1 MKKIIVIFIV
11 FSTLLLSACG
21 NQLDEKAGTFGN
33 FDLTPADPSDVHY
46 FIYDFATNHDPY
58 SIYPNSEYHYYY
70 CADSLY
76 GGGCT
81 LEAGFE
87 PHTKKLSSFSGKPVM
102 LYNGHYYHVA
112 KFECVVCGSIA
123 AGSEYV
129 LCSDNSKTCAGKC
142 ANVTHYRE
150 VTP

>member
-21 NQLDEKAGTFGN
+21 NQLDEKAGVFGN

-87 PHTKKLSSFSGKPVM
+87 PHTKNFRLFQVSLLCFTMGITTTWQSLSAWF
-102 LYNGHYYHVA
+102 A
-112 KFECVVCGSIA
+112 E
-123 AGSEYV
+123 V
-129 LCSDNSKTCAGKC
+129 LRQGLSMCYALIIQRHAPG
-142 ANVTHYRE
+142 NVPMSLITAR
-150 VTP
+150 